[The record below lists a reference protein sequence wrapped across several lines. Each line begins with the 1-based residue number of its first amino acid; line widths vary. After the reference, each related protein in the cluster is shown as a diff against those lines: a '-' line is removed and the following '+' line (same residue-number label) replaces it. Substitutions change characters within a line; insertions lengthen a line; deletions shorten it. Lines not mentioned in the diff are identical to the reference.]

1 MNQTIENTN
10 KQQQAVDLFRNEYNC
25 SQSVLTVFSEELGI
39 KKDLAM
45 KLASPFGSGIAYM
58 QETCGAV
65 SGALMAIGL
74 KYGKG
79 ENGTNEDKARAYDM
93 SKHFMTEF
101 KKTHQ
106 TVCCRELLDGLNMS
120 TPEGMARIMELD
132 YFRIRCARYVRD
144 AVQIAEKIVSRD
156 IQPEK

>member
-1 MNQTIENTN
+1 MKITNENTN
-10 KQQQAVDLFRNEYNC
+10 RQEKAINLFRNNYNC
-25 SQSVLTVFSEELGI
+25 SQSVLSVFSEELGV

-79 ENGTNEDKARAYDM
+79 ENGTNEDKARAYDL
-93 SKHFMTEF
+93 SQHFMTEF
-101 KKTHQ
+101 KQLHQ
-106 TVCCRELLDGLNMS
+106 TVCCRELLDDINMS
-120 TPEGMARIMELD
+120 TPEGITRIMELD
-132 YFRIRCARYVRD
+132 YFRIRCAQYVRD
-144 AVQIAEKIVSRD
+144 AVQIAETIISKD
-156 IQPEK
+156 IPPEK

>member
-1 MNQTIENTN
+1 MN
-10 KQQQAVDLFRNEYNC
+10 KQQQSIELFRNGYNC
-25 SQSVLTVFSEELGI
+25 SQSVLSVFAEELGV
-39 KKDLAM
+39 KKDLAL

-79 ENGTNEDKARAYDM
+79 ENGTNDDKAKAYDM
-93 SKHFMTEF
+93 SQHFMAEF
-101 KKTHQ
+101 KKKHQ
-106 TVCCRELLDGLNMS
+106 TVCCLELLDGINIS

-132 YFRIRCARYVRD
+132 YFKVRCACYVKD
-144 AVQIAEKIVSRD
+144 AVAIAEKIVTV
-156 IQPEK
+156 K

>member
-1 MNQTIENTN
+1 MKETTENTS
-10 KQQQAVDLFRNEYNC
+10 KQEQSFELFKNGYNC
-25 SQSVLTVFSEELGI
+25 SQSVLSVFAEELGV
-39 KKDLAM
+39 KKDQAL

-79 ENGTNEDKARAYDM
+79 EKGTNEDKVLAYDM
-93 SKHFMTEF
+93 SKHFIAEF
-101 KKTHQ
+101 KKIHQ
-106 TVCCRELLDGLNMS
+106 TVCCRELLDGINMS

-144 AVQIAEKIVSRD
+144 AVQITEAIISKD
-156 IQPEK
+156 IRPMK

>member
-1 MNQTIENTN
+1 MNEAIETTN
-10 KQQQAVDLFRNEYNC
+10 KQEQSIELFRNGYNC
-25 SQSVLTVFSEELGI
+25 SQSVLSVFSEELGL

-65 SGALMAIGL
+65 TGALMVIGL

-79 ENGTNEDKARAYDM
+79 DNGTNEDKARAYDM
-93 SKHFMTEF
+93 SKHLMTEF

-144 AVQIAEKIVSRD
+144 AVQISEKIISR
-156 IQPEK
+156 

>member
-1 MNQTIENTN
+1 MN
-10 KQQQAVDLFRNEYNC
+10 KQQQSIELFRNGYNC
-25 SQSVLTVFSEELGI
+25 SQSVLSVFAEELGV
-39 KKDLAM
+39 KKDLAL

-79 ENGTNEDKARAYDM
+79 ENGTNDDKAKAYDM
-93 SKHFMTEF
+93 SQHFMTEF
-101 KKTHQ
+101 KKKHQ
-106 TVCCRELLDGLNMS
+106 TVCCLELLDGINMS

-132 YFRIRCARYVRD
+132 YFKVRCACYVKD
-144 AVQIAEKIVSRD
+144 AVAIAEKIVSV
-156 IQPEK
+156 K